1 MIHKLKNLFV
11 SCRLI
16 IRVLLLMQKV
26 KVYAQLVGVTFSCTK
41 FIDALHL
48 NILIWCQQREKP
60 VCQHIAA
67 DLISSCG
74 FK

>member
-1 MIHKLKNLFV
+1 MVHKLQNLFV

-16 IRVLLLMQKV
+16 IRMMLLMQKV
-26 KVYAQLVGVTFSCTK
+26 KVYAQLVGVTFSCAK
-41 FIDALHL
+41 FIDAFHL
-48 NILIWCQQREKP
+48 NILIWRQHGEKP

-67 DLISSCG
+67 DLISCCG